1 MTNKL
6 RLNIAA
12 ATAAMLLSAYAAS
25 LLAADLPISTAG
37 TMSMR
42 VQPQIAEI
50 IRGQVLTLEVDTTG
64 INGLGVQTP
73 VSVTGAPA
81 GTNVEVTAISGQR
94 ANVSLVFPQAVAS
107 GRYELLVKV
116 GSPAPLVEQKVELT
130 IKE

>member
-12 ATAAMLLSAYAAS
+12 ATAAMLLSANAAS
-25 LLAADLPISTAG
+25 LLAADLPSITSV
-37 TMSMR
+37 SMQ
-42 VQPQIAEI
+42 VQPQVAEI

-73 VSVTGAPA
+73 VSVAGAPA
-81 GTNVEVTAISGQR
+81 GTKVEVAAITAQR
-94 ANVSLVFPQAVAS
+94 AAVSLVFPQAVAS

-116 GSPAPLVEQKVELT
+116 GSPVSLVEQKVELI